1 MRVFLEATRSASET
15 FGQGD
20 NVPRNQRH
28 MMLKMSTDVSSA
40 RPEASRFECSGGNDH
55 RSSRIRRRGV
65 ADHKKATRA
74 VRTGPRRRLLQYGL
88 GLIAASLC
96 VAPVQAVL
104 VPFEN
109 CLSESYTGNVP
120 KKLQFTPMFVDASFD
135 ASTDAHNLRFKVY
148 GNVSGA
154 YTNVNLPPAN
164 DPAWSDPKI
173 TDGKIE
179 NVPQPIYK
187 YTTLYNKINVL
198 TYQPWSQFLNFC
210 DQVENG
216 VCPLGPAF
224 SADM

>member
-1 MRVFLEATRSASET
+1 M
-15 FGQGD
+15 
-20 NVPRNQRH
+20 PRNQRH
-28 MMLKMSTDVSSA
+28 MMLKMSPDVPSA
-40 RPEASRFECSGGNDH
+40 RPEASHFECSGGNDDKP
-55 RSSRIRRRGV
+55 SRIRRRGL
-65 ADHKKATRA
+65 ADHKEATRA

-109 CLSESYTGNVP
+109 CLSESYIGNVP

-135 ASTDAHNLRFKVY
+135 ASSDAHNLRFKVY

-164 DPAWSDPKI
+164 DPAWSNPKI

-179 NVPQPIYK
+179 NVPQPVYK